1 MSSDRVKCCL
11 MALLNYYQQILYD
24 TFAELSNV
32 HCMENI
38 QQYEFGEIQV
48 WLLAYTFLVLG
59 SGKFF
64 LVKLFKEI
72 ILVYFYHFLYVPC
85 YLDVNIPRI
94 FKRRLCVC
102 IVFISSLATRILFDE

>member
-1 MSSDRVKCCL
+1 

-24 TFAELSNV
+24 TFTELSNV

-64 LVKLFKEI
+64 
-72 ILVYFYHFLYVPC
+72 
-85 YLDVNIPRI
+85 
-94 FKRRLCVC
+94 
-102 IVFISSLATRILFDE
+102 

>member
-1 MSSDRVKCCL
+1 MSSDRIKCCL

-24 TFAELSNV
+24 TFTELSNV

-48 WLLAYTFLVLG
+48 RLLAYTFLVLG

-64 LVKLFKEI
+64 
-72 ILVYFYHFLYVPC
+72 
-85 YLDVNIPRI
+85 
-94 FKRRLCVC
+94 
-102 IVFISSLATRILFDE
+102 